1 MELLQLDRNSY
12 AQLIA
17 KTLTESKEK
26 LHREFNDSSRIKSCI
41 IDDLLPEHFL
51 YEIYNFFPK
60 KEELACRNDVREFKY
75 TSSQMDRY
83 HSIIEEAIYA
93 FQAPEVIR
101 LISEIT
107 GIKELISDEKL
118 YAGGISLMDRGCYL
132 NPHIDN
138 SHDQDKKNYR
148 VLNLLYYISPDWEDS
163 DGGNLELW
171 DRGIKQQPRLIV
183 SKFNRLV
190 IMATDRKSIHSVNKV
205 RVNKSRCCISN
216 YYFSPCSLE
225 GDLYYH
231 STSFRGR
238 PEEPISDLVLQA
250 ETKIRSSLR
259 TVLNPLFQ
267 KGVIMNHHFYKKKKQ
282 KNELQ

>member
-1 MELLQLDRNSY
+1 
-12 AQLIA
+12 
-17 KTLTESKEK
+17 
-26 LHREFNDSSRIKSCI
+26 
-41 IDDLLPEHFL
+41 
-51 YEIYNFFPK
+51 
-60 KEELACRNDVREFKY
+60 
-75 TSSQMDRY
+75 
-83 HSIIEEAIYA
+83 
-93 FQAPEVIR
+93 
-101 LISEIT
+101 
-107 GIKELISDEKL
+107 
-118 YAGGISLMDRGCYL
+118 
-132 NPHIDN
+132 
-138 SHDQDKKNYR
+138 
-148 VLNLLYYISPDWEDS
+148 
-163 DGGNLELW
+163 
-171 DRGIKQQPRLIV
+171 
-183 SKFNRLV
+183 
-190 IMATDRKSIHSVNKV
+190 MATDRKSIHSVNKV